1 MGCDFYEERIMEYLD
16 GALDARGKRDLEQHL
31 SKCVHCSEFL
41 EAMQRQYAMLSD
53 LPLLSP
59 GQDFTQKVM
68 TKIYNEKAE
77 RNIPI
82 VMAIPALLL
91 AILAVTILLAPYN
104 PADIIPAFTGA
115 VGWFVMVVK
124 SVSGILNTA
133 LWMAGFTVKVIM
145 DLQSALTFPARILA
159 EIWRQYPMSAV
170 LVIGVFI
177 VEFSLWVRLLA
188 PTEATGSKNT

>member
-59 GQDFTQKVM
+59 GQNFTQKVM

-104 PADIIPAFTGA
+104 PADIIPAFIGA
-115 VGWFVMVVK
+115 VGWFAMVVK

-159 EIWRQYPMSAV
+159 EIWRQYWVSAV

-177 VEFSLWVRLLA
+177 VGFSLWVRLLA
-188 PTEATGSKNT
+188 PHRSYR

>member
-41 EAMQRQYAMLSD
+41 EAMQRQYAILSD

-59 GQDFTQKVM
+59 GQNFTQKVM

-104 PADIIPAFTGA
+104 PADIIPAFIGA

-124 SVSGILNTA
+124 SVSGLLNTA

-177 VEFSLWVRLLA
+177 VGFSLWVRLLA
-188 PTEATGSKNT
+188 PHRSYR

>member
-41 EAMQRQYAMLSD
+41 EAMQRQYVMLSD

-59 GQDFTQKVM
+59 GQNFTQKVM

-104 PADIIPAFTGA
+104 PADIIPAFIGA

-177 VEFSLWVRLLA
+177 VGFSLWVRLLA

>member
-16 GALDARGKRDLEQHL
+16 GALDARRKRDLEQHL

-82 VMAIPALLL
+82 VIAIPALLL

-104 PADIIPAFTGA
+104 PADIIPAFIGA

-124 SVSGILNTA
+124 SVSGLLNTA

-177 VEFSLWVRLLA
+177 VGFSLWVRLLA
-188 PTEATGSKNT
+188 PHRSYR